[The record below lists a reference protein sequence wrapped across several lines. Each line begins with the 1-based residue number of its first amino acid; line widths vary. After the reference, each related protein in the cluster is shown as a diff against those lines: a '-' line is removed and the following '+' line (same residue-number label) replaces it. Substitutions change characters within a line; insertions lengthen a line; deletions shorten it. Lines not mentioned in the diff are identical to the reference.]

1 MKAVEFKTGRVV
13 DVENTG
19 RMADIHGRYMFV
31 YEDADGNM
39 YVSPKEGRC
48 NRIPSDVPAL

>member
-13 DVENTG
+13 DIENTG

-31 YEDADGNM
+31 YEDAGGNM